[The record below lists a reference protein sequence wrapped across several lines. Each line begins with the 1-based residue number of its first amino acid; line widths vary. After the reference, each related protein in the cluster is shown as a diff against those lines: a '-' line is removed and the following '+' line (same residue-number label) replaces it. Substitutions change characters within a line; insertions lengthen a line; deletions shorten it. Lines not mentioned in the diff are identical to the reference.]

1 MSNSVIRTK
10 TIFLFGAYP
19 EYLQKKVIKEMRKRK
34 YTVKQ
39 PKTLDGLELDG
50 DDIIVVDVRDM
61 DDWKEQIGQR
71 KDANYVPIETYVSCS
86 TTIPRREML
95 ERAKVNAGYFEKT
108 IQKCRCRKNG
118 MVLSK
123 KDYEK
128 EIKEEADVLL
138 KNAYGNEARQIG
150 LLKAA
155 LLNLRHRPTR
165 CLAMKYELKN
175 GYLLQRLLVNR
186 DGEESLRTVEEAV
199 EAVEDFLWF

>member
-1 MSNSVIRTK
+1 MLNSVIRTK

-19 EYLQKKVIKEMRKRK
+19 EYLQKKVIKEMRRRK

-39 PKTLDGLELDG
+39 PKTLNGLELDG
-50 DDIIVVDVRDM
+50 DDVIVVDVRDM
-61 DDWKEQIGQR
+61 NDWKEQIGQR

-95 ERAKVNAGYFEKT
+95 ERAKIKAEYLEKT
-108 IQKCRCRKNG
+108 IKKCGCGKNG

-155 LLNLRHRPTR
+155 LLNLKHRPTR
-165 CLAMKYELKN
+165 YLAMKYELEN

>member
-1 MSNSVIRTK
+1 MPNSVIRTK

-19 EYLQKKVIKEMRKRK
+19 EYLQKKVVKEMRKRK
-34 YTVKQ
+34 YIVKQ

-50 DDIIVVDVRDM
+50 DDIVVVDMRDM

-86 TTIPRREML
+86 TTMPRREML
-95 ERAKVNAGYFEKT
+95 ERAKVNAGYLEKT
-108 IQKCRCRKNG
+108 IQKCGCGKDG

-123 KDYEK
+123 KEYEK

-155 LLNLRHRPTR
+155 LLNLKHRSTR
-165 CLAMKYELKN
+165 CLAMKYELEN

-186 DGEESLRTVEEAV
+186 DREEPLKTVEEAV

>member
-1 MSNSVIRTK
+1 MPNSVIRTK

-34 YTVKQ
+34 HIVKQ
-39 PKTLDGLELDG
+39 PKTLDGLKLDG
-50 DDIIVVDVRDM
+50 DDIVVVDVRDM

-86 TTIPRREML
+86 TSLPRREIL

-108 IQKCRCRKNG
+108 IKKCSCGKAG

-123 KDYEK
+123 KEYEK
-128 EIKEEADVLL
+128 EIKAEADVLL
-138 KNAYGNEARQIG
+138 KNAYGNEARQIR

-165 CLAMKYELKN
+165 CLAMKYEKEN
-175 GYLLQRLLVNR
+175 GYLLQRLLINR
-186 DGEESLRTVEEAV
+186 DGEESLKTVEEAV